1 MPLSPEFSEFYT
13 SWVKK
18 AHAYTDED
26 VRNCFDKFFTFFVI
40 YNRLYAEATFRLAQT
55 EGSGI
60 TIANRD
66 SFPDALAAKEYV
78 ANYLGARVL
87 ITGLQADQ
95 NCVAALETL
104 KDLLREHR
112 FYIKLD
118 LVTGN
123 RQPEEDASL
132 LSKLEESSCAVRA
145 GAILDMIYSI
155 RCNMFHGQKSFH
167 ETQLELLQP
176 MTIVLERV
184 CHLLW
189 RKLSST

>member
-1 MPLSPEFSEFYT
+1 MPLSPEFIGFYT
-13 SWVKK
+13 SWVQK
-18 AHAYTDED
+18 AREYTNDD

-40 YNRLYAEATFRLAQT
+40 YNRLYAEATFCLAQT

-60 TIANRD
+60 IIANRD
-66 SFPDALAAKEYV
+66 SFPDTRAAKIYV
-78 ANYLGARVL
+78 ANYLGAKVL

-95 NCVAALETL
+95 NCVAAIKTL

-132 LSKLEESSCAVRA
+132 LSRLEENNCAVRA
-145 GAILDMIYSI
+145 GAILDTIYSI
-155 RCNMFHGQKSFH
+155 RCNLFHGQKSFH
-167 ETQLELLQP
+167 ETQLELLRP
-176 MTIVLERV
+176 ITIVLERV

-189 RKLSST
+189 QKLSST